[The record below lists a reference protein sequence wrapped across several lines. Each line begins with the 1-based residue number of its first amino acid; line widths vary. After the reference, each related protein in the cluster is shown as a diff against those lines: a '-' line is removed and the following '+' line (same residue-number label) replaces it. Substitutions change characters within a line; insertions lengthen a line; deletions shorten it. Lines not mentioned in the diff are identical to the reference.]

1 MLYCNYCKVH
11 VRGNREKCQLCGN
24 NLQGSADNENQE
36 AYPDIPPAYEHH
48 LAVRI
53 MLFISIIA
61 LVASFAIYSIFPVD
75 IKWPLFVVFG
85 LLSMWAT
92 LIIIIRKMHNIPK
105 TITWQVTILS
115 ALSLFWDWRT
125 GWIGWSLDYVI
136 PIACTAAMLVMYVTA
151 KIMKLSI
158 RDYIL
163 YSLLDGIFGVIP
175 VLFIL
180 YKWVDIILPSIIC
193 AGLSIIFLSAIFIF
207 QGENIKSEL
216 QKKMHI

>member
-1 MLYCNYCKVH
+1 MLYCNYCRVH

-24 NLQGSADNENQE
+24 TLQGSADKENHE
-36 AYPDIPPAYEHH
+36 VYPDIPPAYEHH

-53 MLFISIIA
+53 MLFISVIA
-61 LVASFAIYSIFPVD
+61 LVASFAVYSVFPVD

-115 ALSLFWDWRT
+115 ALSIFWDWRT
-125 GWIGWSLDYVI
+125 GWYGWSFDYVI
-136 PIACTAAMLVMYVTA
+136 PIACTAAVLVMYVTA

-180 YKWVDIILPSIIC
+180 FKWVDIVYPSIIC
-193 AGLSIIFLSAIFIF
+193 ASFSIIFLSAIFIF
-207 QGENIKSEL
+207 QGENIKAEL
-216 QKKMHI
+216 YKKMHI